1 MQTSMMKKFI
11 VISFLSIIVSR
22 LIPHPPNFTS
32 TIAIAFY
39 LPALFGVKYIIVA
52 TTAFLVCDLI
62 IGLHP
67 LILFTW
73 LGLILVGLISQ
84 TFTKYYFRLPG
95 VMIGCLIFFFVSNF
109 GVWLFSD
116 MYSKDVPGLIQCY
129 IMGLPFLQNS
139 LIGSLLFSIIIETIV
154 FFKSTKTFIRK
165 VNINF

>member
-1 MQTSMMKKFI
+1 MQISMINKFL

-52 TTAFLVCDLI
+52 TTAFIVCDLI
-62 IGLHP
+62 IGIHP

-73 LGLILVGLISQ
+73 LALILVGLISQ
-84 TFTKYYFRLPG
+84 AFTKNYMRVPG
-95 VMIGCLIFFFVSNF
+95 VMLGCLIFFFVSNF
-109 GVWLFSD
+109 GVWLLSD
-116 MYSKDVPGLIQCY
+116 MYSQDLTGLTQCY

-139 LIGSLLFSIIIETIV
+139 LIGSLLFSLIIESIV
-154 FFKSTKTFIRK
+154 IFKSTKTFIRK

>member
-1 MQTSMMKKFI
+1 MEVSIIKKFI
-11 VISFLSIIVSR
+11 VISFFSIIISR

-39 LPALFGVKYIIVA
+39 LPALFGAKYIIVA
-52 TTAFLVCDLI
+52 TTAFIVCDLV

-84 TFTKYYFRLPG
+84 AFTKYYFRVPG

-109 GVWLFSD
+109 GVWIFSD
-116 MYSKDVPGLIQCY
+116 MYSQDLKGLSQCY
-129 IMGLPFLQNS
+129 IMGLPFLENS
-139 LIGSLLFSIIIETIV
+139 LIGSLLFSLIIESIII
-154 FFKSTKTFIRK
+154 FKSTKNFIRK

>member
-1 MQTSMMKKFI
+1 MQISMMKKFI

-39 LPALFGVKYIIVA
+39 LPALFGIKYIIVA
-52 TTAFLVCDLI
+52 TTAFIVCDLI

-84 TFTKYYFRLPG
+84 AFTKYYLRVPG
-95 VMIGCLIFFFVSNF
+95 VMIGCLVFFFVSNF

-116 MYSKDVPGLIQCY
+116 MYSKDLPGLIQCY

-139 LIGSLLFSIIIETIV
+139 LIGSLLFSFIIEFVVTYE
-154 FFKSTKTFIRK
+154 KSRTFIRK
-165 VNINF
+165 VNISF

>member
-1 MQTSMMKKFI
+1 MQVSIIKKFI
-11 VISFLSIIVSR
+11 VISFFSIIISR

-52 TTAFLVCDLI
+52 TTAFIVCDLI

-73 LGLILVGLISQ
+73 LGLILVGVISQ
-84 TFTKYYFRLPG
+84 AFTKYYLRVPG
-95 VMIGCLIFFFVSNF
+95 VMIGCLVFFFVSNF

-116 MYSKDVPGLIQCY
+116 MYSKDLPGLIQCY

-139 LIGSLLFSIIIETIV
+139 LIGSLLFSLIIESIV
-154 FFKSTKTFIRK
+154 IFKSTKNFIRK

>member
-1 MQTSMMKKFI
+1 MQISIIKNFI

-32 TIAIAFY
+32 TIAVAFY

-52 TTAFLVCDLI
+52 TTAFIVCDLI
-62 IGLHP
+62 IGAHP

-84 TFTKYYFRLPG
+84 AFTKYYFRVPG

-109 GVWLFSD
+109 GVWLLSD
-116 MYSKDVPGLIQCY
+116 MYPQDIKGLTQCY

-139 LIGSLLFSIIIETIV
+139 LIGSLLFSLIIESMII
-154 FFKSTKTFIRK
+154 FKSTRTFIRK
-165 VNINF
+165 VNTNF

>member
-1 MQTSMMKKFI
+1 MKISMIKNFI
-11 VISFLSIIVSR
+11 VISFLSIIISR

-39 LPALFGVKYIIVA
+39 LPALFGLKYIIVA
-52 TTAFLVCDLI
+52 TTAFIVCDLI

-67 LILFTW
+67 LIFFTW

-84 TFTKYYFRLPG
+84 AFSKYYFRVPG
-95 VMIGCLIFFFVSNF
+95 VMIGVLIFFFVSNF
-109 GVWLFSD
+109 GVWLLSD
-116 MYSKDVPGLIQCY
+116 MYSQDLKGLTQCY

-139 LIGSLLFSIIIETIV
+139 LIGSLLLSLIV
-154 FFKSTKTFIRK
+154 ESVIVFKSTKTFIRK

>member
-1 MQTSMMKKFI
+1 MKISIIKKFI
-11 VISFLSIIVSR
+11 VFSFLSIIISR

-39 LPALFGVKYIIVA
+39 LPALFGLKYIIVA
-52 TTAFLVCDLI
+52 TTAFIVCDLI

-67 LILFTW
+67 LIFFTW

-84 TFTKYYFRLPG
+84 AFTKYYFRVPG
-95 VMIGCLIFFFVSNF
+95 VMIGVLIFFFVSNF
-109 GVWLFSD
+109 GVWLLSD
-116 MYSKDVPGLIQCY
+116 MYSQDLKGLTQCY

-139 LIGSLLFSIIIETIV
+139 LIGSLLFSLIIESIV
-154 FFKSTKTFIRK
+154 VFKSTKTFIRK

>member
-1 MQTSMMKKFI
+1 MQISMINKFL
-11 VISFLSIIVSR
+11 VISFFSIIVSR

-52 TTAFLVCDLI
+52 TTAFILCDLI
-62 IGLHP
+62 IGVHP

-84 TFTKYYFRLPG
+84 AFTKYYIRIPG
-95 VMIGCLIFFFVSNF
+95 VIIGCLIFFFVSNF

-116 MYSKDVPGLIQCY
+116 MYSQNFKGLTQCY
-129 IMGLPFLQNS
+129 IMGLPFLKNS
-139 LIGSLLFSIIIETIV
+139 LIGSLLFSLIIESIV
-154 FFKSTKTFIRK
+154 IFKSTKTFIRK

>member
-1 MQTSMMKKFI
+1 MQISMIKKFI
-11 VISFLSIIVSR
+11 VVSFLSIIISR

-52 TTAFLVCDLI
+52 TTAFIVCDLI
-62 IGLHP
+62 IGIHP

-73 LGLILVGLISQ
+73 LSLILIGLISQ
-84 TFTKYYFRLPG
+84 AFTKYYLRVPG
-95 VMIGCLIFFFVSNF
+95 VMIGCLVFFYVSNF

-116 MYSKDVPGLIQCY
+116 MYSKDLPGLIQCY

-139 LIGSLLFSIIIETIV
+139 LIGSLLFSIVIESIV
-154 FFKSTKTFIRK
+154 IYKSTKTFIRK

>member
-1 MQTSMMKKFI
+1 MQISLINKFL

-52 TTAFLVCDLI
+52 TTAFIVCDLI
-62 IGLHP
+62 IGIHP

-84 TFTKYYFRLPG
+84 AFTKYYFRIAG
-95 VMIGCLIFFFVSNF
+95 VTIGCLIFFFVSNF

-116 MYSKDVPGLIQCY
+116 MYSQNLKGLTQCY

-139 LIGSLLFSIIIETIV
+139 LIGSLLFSLIIESIV
-154 FFKSTKTFIRK
+154 IFKSTKTFIRK

>member
-1 MQTSMMKKFI
+1 MNFSFIKNFI

-52 TTAFLVCDLI
+52 TSAFIVCDLI
-62 IGLHP
+62 IGIHP

-73 LGLILVGLISQ
+73 MGLLLVGLISQ
-84 TFTKYYFRLPG
+84 AFTKYYLRIAG
-95 VMIGCLIFFFVSNF
+95 VIMGCLIFFLISNF
-109 GVWLFSD
+109 GVWLLSD
-116 MYSKDVPGLIQCY
+116 LYTKNLEGLTKCY

-139 LIGSLLFSIIIETIV
+139 LIGSLLFSSIIE
-154 FFKSTKTFIRK
+154 FALSYNKTKTFIKK

>member
-32 TIAIAFY
+32 TTAIAFY

-52 TTAFLVCDLI
+52 TTAFIVCDLI

-73 LGLILVGLISQ
+73 LVLILVGLISQ

-116 MYSKDVPGLIQCY
+116 MYSKDLPGLIQCY

-139 LIGSLLFSIIIETIV
+139 LIGSLLFSVIIESIV

>member
-1 MQTSMMKKFI
+1 MQISMIKKFI
-11 VISFLSIIVSR
+11 VISFLSIIFSR

-32 TIAIAFY
+32 TFAIAFY
-39 LPALFGVKYIIVA
+39 LPALFGLKYIIVA
-52 TTAFLVCDLI
+52 TTAFIVCDLI

-67 LILFTW
+67 LIFFTW

-84 TFTKYYFRLPG
+84 AFTKYYFRVPG
-95 VMIGCLIFFFVSNF
+95 VMIGVLIFFFVSNF

-116 MYSKDVPGLIQCY
+116 MYSQDLKGLTQCY

-139 LIGSLLFSIIIETIV
+139 LIGSLLFSLIIESIV
-154 FFKSTKTFIRK
+154 IFKSTKTFIRK

>member
-1 MQTSMMKKFI
+1 MQISMINKFL

-52 TTAFLVCDLI
+52 TTAFIVCDLI

-67 LILFTW
+67 LIFFTW
-73 LGLILVGLISQ
+73 LGLMLVGLISQ
-84 TFTKYYFRLPG
+84 AFTKYYFRVPG
-95 VMIGCLIFFFVSNF
+95 VMIGVLIFFFVSNF
-109 GVWLFSD
+109 GVWLLSD
-116 MYSKDVPGLIQCY
+116 MYSQDLKGLTQCY

-139 LIGSLLFSIIIETIV
+139 LIGSLLFSLIIESVIV
-154 FFKSTKTFIRK
+154 FKSTKNFIRK

>member
-1 MQTSMMKKFI
+1 MQISMIKKFI
-11 VISFLSIIVSR
+11 VFSFLSIIISR

-39 LPALFGVKYIIVA
+39 LPALFGLKYIIVA
-52 TTAFLVCDLI
+52 TTAFIVCDLI

-67 LILFTW
+67 LIFFTW
-73 LGLILVGLISQ
+73 LGLMLVGLISQ
-84 TFTKYYFRLPG
+84 AFTKYYFRVPG
-95 VMIGCLIFFFVSNF
+95 VMIGVLIFFFVSNF

-116 MYSKDVPGLIQCY
+116 MYSQDLKGLTQCY

-139 LIGSLLFSIIIETIV
+139 LIGSLLFSLIIESIV
-154 FFKSTKTFIRK
+154 IFKSTKTFIRK

>member
-1 MQTSMMKKFI
+1 MQISMINKFL

-52 TTAFLVCDLI
+52 TTAFIVCDLI
-62 IGLHP
+62 IGIHP

-84 TFTKYYFRLPG
+84 AFTKYYLRVPG

-116 MYSKDVPGLIQCY
+116 MYSQNLKGLTQCY

-139 LIGSLLFSIIIETIV
+139 LIGSLLFSLIIESIV
-154 FFKSTKTFIRK
+154 IFKNTKNFIRK

>member
-1 MQTSMMKKFI
+1 MQISMIKKFI
-11 VISFLSIIVSR
+11 VISFLSIIFSR

-32 TIAIAFY
+32 TFAIAFY
-39 LPALFGVKYIIVA
+39 LPALFGLKYIIVA
-52 TTAFLVCDLI
+52 TTAFIVCDLI

-67 LILFTW
+67 LIFFTW

-84 TFTKYYFRLPG
+84 AFTKYYFRVPG
-95 VMIGCLIFFFVSNF
+95 VMIGVLIFFFVSNF

-116 MYSKDVPGLIQCY
+116 MYSQDLKGLTQCY

-139 LIGSLLFSIIIETIV
+139 LIGSLLFSLIIESIV
-154 FFKSTKTFIRK
+154 VFKSTKTFIRK